1 VIKVNYRTF
10 SLKKEI
16 KGGIRMK
23 KNIYCVRLL
32 FVTFTL
38 LMSFIIV
45 ANYAEAKTA
54 NEINASVNAAMNR
67 FYKQVDG
74 AKEFMAQA
82 KAVLVMPNVTKA
94 GFFAG
99 GQYGEGALR
108 VGGKT
113 TGYYNL
119 IAGSYG
125 FTFGAERIDILIAFM
140 TEDALK
146 GFQKVKG
153 WEVGVDANVALIDV
167 GGGKRLDTTT
177 LRDPVVGF
185 VFDAKG
191 LMVDLSLKGAKFTR
205 IKK

>member
-1 VIKVNYRTF
+1 VIKVIYNNI
-10 SLKKEI
+10 SWKKEI

-23 KNIYCVRLL
+23 QRMFFVRFL
-32 FVTFTL
+32 FVTLAL
-38 LMSFIIV
+38 LVSFIIV

-54 NEINASVNAAMNR
+54 KEINASVNAAMNR